1 MSVLKIGKVSSID
14 YEKGSVVVVLE
25 DQDNL
30 VSDPLPLLSFS
41 YEMPEVNDLVA
52 CIFLG
57 PEGICLGKYFNE
69 TNLPVVTGQSLWHK
83 NLFDQG
89 GISYNS
95 DTKTLTI
102 KTEKIQIEG
111 DLKVIGEVDIQ
122 GNLDVTGTITGSNI

>member
-1 MSVLKIGKVSSID
+1 MSILKIGKVTSID

-41 YEMPEVNDLVA
+41 YEMPKVNDLVA

-57 PEGICLGKYFNE
+57 QDGICLGKYFNE
-69 TNLPVVTGQSLWHK
+69 TNLPVSTGESIWYK

-102 KTEKIQIEG
+102 KTDKILVEG
-111 DLKVIGEVDIQ
+111 DLTVIGKVDIQ
-122 GNLDVTGTITGSNI
+122 GNLDVTGTITGTIV